1 MENSIENLKKSKTFC
16 LAPWMSIHNWP
27 DGKVYP
33 CCVWDSG
40 DPVGNVNDTSLKELW
55 NSEKFKDARV
65 KMLNGEKVASCS
77 RCYELEAEEGRSYR
91 TRINEL
97 HDKCYSYV
105 PQTKPDGTLDTMNLH
120 LWDLRIS
127 NFCNFKC
134 RSCGAELS
142 SSWHADAI
150 ELGKR
155 PSNSKALINVNDKTT
170 FMNMIDE
177 HYKCVDEIYFAGGEP
192 LMMPEHY
199 QILDRLLEL
208 NRTDVFIRYSTN
220 FSNLTFGKKHI
231 FDYWK
236 HFPKIELYISI
247 DGTNEIGEYVRKGY
261 SHSKFIENMN
271 ALKNSGLNLH
281 MVGYVVTYGVLNY
294 LHLFDMM
301 LEMVEHNLIS
311 IDGQRDDVGRV
322 IFSPIFYPHH
332 YDCRFLPDRYKVEF
346 NRRLQNYDEELRQ
359 KGLPEFYI
367 KMLVEK
373 LTHVYNISTTKSFN
387 HEHMS
392 ECVDITEKLD
402 ILRKEKFSD
411 IFHYFKDVKNL
422 VDNSNSKLLI

>member
-1 MENSIENLKKSKTFC
+1 MKYDIDKLKKSKTFC

-65 KMLNGEKVASCS
+65 KMLNGEKVTSCS
-77 RCYELEAEEGRSYR
+77 RCYELETEEGHSYR

-97 HDKCYSYV
+97 HEKCYSYI
-105 PQTKPDGTLDTMNLH
+105 PNTNSDGSLDTMNLH

-150 ELGKR
+150 QLGKR
-155 PSNSKALINVNDKTT
+155 PANSKALINVNDKTS
-170 FMNMIDE
+170 FMTMIDD

-199 QILDRLLEL
+199 QIMDKLLEL

-231 FDYWK
+231 FEYWK
-236 HFPKIELYISI
+236 KFPKIELYISI
-247 DGTNEIGEYVRKGY
+247 DGVGEIGEYVRKGY
-261 SHSKFIENMN
+261 SHQKFIDNMI
-271 ALKNSGLNLH
+271 ALKNSGLQLH
-281 MVGYVVTYGVLNY
+281 MVGYVITYGVLNY

-301 LEMVEHNLIS
+301 LDMCKNGLI
-311 IDGQRDDVGRV
+311 DMPGQRNDVGRV

-332 YDCRFLPDRYKVEF
+332 YDCRFLPDRYKEQF
-346 NRRLQNYDEELRQ
+346 RTRLQNFDSELRQ
-359 KGLPEFYI
+359 TGISEFFI
-367 KMLVEK
+367 RTLMDK
-373 LTHVYNISTTKSFN
+373 LTHVYNISTTKEFN
-387 HEHMS
+387 STHME
-392 ECVDITEKLD
+392 ECVNITNQLD
-402 ILRKEKFSD
+402 TLRKEKFADTFS
-411 IFHYFKDVKNL
+411 YFGDVENLLNNNKNL
-422 VDNSNSKLLI
+422 I